1 MRKKE
6 YIMSKNRKTIPGTV
20 RPRPNKENV
29 SYYDVILEMGKDP
42 LTGKRKQIR
51 FRVDTTDRKEA
62 EKQLLLKQAEMVQG
76 EILEPSKMTVEQ
88 YLREYYEIYMQNKV
102 SPTTERDYLFVING
116 YLVPVFGKIQLQK
129 LTYSLI
135 QKTYYQWQKESP
147 KGKKPLALDTVKH
160 INRVFKAALNQ
171 ACKLGYI
178 KDNPTR
184 GIKFAKDSEHKSLEV
199 FTVEEIQGLQKA
211 VKGTD
216 MELPIALLFDCV
228 MRRGEL
234 LGLKYSD
241 IDFENKIVNIQHSW
255 VETPDSKKATL
266 KSCKTDS
273 SEREIVV
280 TQRTIELLKRQ
291 RTQYKCNRMKYGEN
305 FCDEGFVVCK
315 ENGEPFLPHSFT
327 QKWARTLKKYG
338 IRHLKLHATRHS
350 AISMLLSEGIPLH
363 MVQARA
369 GHQNPEITL
378 SVYSHVAK
386 DKQSVVAE
394 KLETLLIS

>member
-1 MRKKE
+1 
-6 YIMSKNRKTIPGTV
+6 MSRNRKTIPGRV
-20 RPRPNKENV
+20 RPRPNKDNI
-29 SYYDVILEMGKDP
+29 SYYDIILEMGKDP
-42 LTGKRKQIR
+42 LTGKRKQIS
-51 FRVDTTDRKEA
+51 FRVDTTNREEA

-88 YLREYYEIYMQNKV
+88 YLKEYYEIYMQGKV
-102 SPTTERDYLFVING
+102 SPTTERDYLFVINN
-116 YLVPVFGKIQLQK
+116 YLVPVFGKVQLQK
-129 LTYSLI
+129 LTYSLV
-135 QKTYYQWQKESP
+135 QRTYYQWQKESP
-147 KGKKPLALDTVKH
+147 RGKKPLALDTVKH

-178 KDNPTR
+178 KGNPTQ
-184 GIKFAKDSEHKSLEV
+184 GVKFAKDSAHKPLEV
-199 FTVEEIQGLQKA
+199 FTVEEIRELQRA

-241 IDFENKIVNIQHSW
+241 IDFKTRTVKIQRSW
-255 VETPDSKKATL
+255 VETPDSKKPTL

-280 TQRTIELLKRQ
+280 TQKTIDLLKKQ
-291 RTQYKCNRMKYGEN
+291 RIQYKCNRLKFGED
-305 FCDEGFVVCK
+305 FYDEDFVVCK

-327 QKWARTLKKYG
+327 QKWSRTLKKYG

-386 DKQSVVAE
+386 DKQTVIAE
-394 KLETLLIS
+394 KLEELLIS